1 MVRRPQRGGEK
12 TAQMVRAAQLEVLK
26 KRAKRPAVGDVRA
39 FGLAGTVMEER
50 EPPLACSK
58 GATRVEH
65 GS

>member
-1 MVRRPQRGGEK
+1 MVRRPRRGGEK
-12 TAQMVRAAQLEVLK
+12 TAQMVRAALLEALK

>member
-1 MVRRPQRGGEK
+1 M
-12 TAQMVRAAQLEVLK
+12 TAQMVRAALLEALK